1 MVFPQTIKSIGSSAF
16 ANNNLTELT
25 LPDSLEEL
33 GMYAFSQN
41 DNLRELTVSSQD
53 YQGTPKLTVYDN
65 FFNLPNLKIL
75 NVGNNVSNITNG
87 SFSNLLALE
96 TLNLG
101 NSVSVITNG
110 SFCFM
115 NIDVLNIP
123 DSVEMI
129 GGGTFSGGFINAIN
143 IGTNTYAAF
152 AKVFISLAKSA
163 I

>member
-1 MVFPQTIKSIGSSAF
+1 M
-16 ANNNLTELT
+16 
-25 LPDSLEEL
+25 
-33 GMYAFSQN
+33 
-41 DNLRELTVSSQD
+41 TVSSQD

-110 SFCFM
+110 SFCSI

-143 IGTNTYAAF
+143 IGTSNYQGGPKLTIQTGSFQYINHTQSITFGNSIKEIGDGAF
-152 AKVFISLAKSA
+152 YNLTSLIYLDLGNSV
-163 I
+163 